1 MTNATKLFEKE
12 QDIVMHIAV
21 LMSIAMA
28 DGQFLDVEK
37 KFIEELAASYAA
49 AYGTRTFDQ
58 MTDCL
63 DGLPK
68 SAMTE
73 WEQSIIS
80 KPVVVRTLL
89 KDMIALGHVD
99 GDFCKEER
107 NLVDDY
113 AKRYNVPK
121 EVVDAIDGVVTEM
134 CALTERLNGII
145 TG

>member
-1 MTNATKLFEKE
+1 MNHPTKLFEKE

-28 DGQFLDVEK
+28 DGQFLDVER

-58 MTDCL
+58 MVDCL

-68 SAMTE
+68 SAMTD

-80 KPVVVRTLL
+80 KPAVVRALL

-107 NLVDDY
+107 SIVEEY
-113 AKRYNVPK
+113 ARRFNVPK
-121 EVVDAIDGVVTEM
+121 SVVDDIDGVMVEIV
-134 CALTERLNGII
+134 ALTGKLNAII
-145 TG
+145 GQ

>member
-1 MTNATKLFEKE
+1 MTRATKLFEKE

-28 DGQFLDVEK
+28 DGQFLDVER

-58 MTDCL
+58 MVDCL

-68 SAMTE
+68 SAMAD
-73 WEQSIIS
+73 WEQSIVT

-107 NLVDDY
+107 NLVDEY
-113 AKRYNVPK
+113 AKRYNVPQK
-121 EVVDAIDGVVTEM
+121 VVADLDGVVTEM
-134 CALTERLNGII
+134 CGLNEKLNGII
-145 TG
+145 FG

>member
-1 MTNATKLFEKE
+1 MEFATRLFDKE

-21 LMSIAMA
+21 LLSIAMA

-58 MTDCL
+58 MVDCL

-73 WEQSIIS
+73 WEQSIVS

-89 KDMIALGHVD
+89 KDMITLGHVD

-107 NLVDDY
+107 NLVNEY

-121 EVVDAIDGVVTEM
+121 DVVDAIDGVVTEM
-134 CALTERLNGII
+134 CTLTGKLNAII
-145 TG
+145 CT